1 MQVEVYSKL
10 KRKEQVS
17 TLDQVLF
24 KESTL
29 CFKKFES
36 EDSTLVKYSLIYS
49 INLIFATQSEQL
61 L

>member
-1 MQVEVYSKL
+1 MYSKL

-49 INLIFATQSEQL
+49 INLIFAVQFE
-61 L
+61 